1 MHLSTPWSNCLSQR
15 ALLPMVSSLLV
26 AAVAAPAYAGA
37 LRADAVFTS
46 TLDTPTS
53 FVSFDVPD
61 QSLIDSPSVGD
72 DDDLWLRFADG
83 IYLDISAEWVLSS
96 NLGSLMH
103 FNQDIPHLMVN
114 EEYVPTDESGNPVG
128 SAGPYNNSVVG
139 PASALFINA
148 FGIGT
153 APTPG
158 DKVFGVL
165 LRDVF
170 EGASPRPTLI
180 LEPTSTV
187 TISTPSNQAVVA
199 HQVPE
204 PAAGLIVVLV
214 LAVNAVARRRRRVR
228 AVPLPGHE
236 PNRRTCWRR
245 CGTPSGGSR
254 PGRRAASSRE

>member
-1 MHLSTPWSNCLSQR
+1 MRLFAAWPNHPHRRPFTR
-15 ALLPMVSSLLV
+15 IISSLVLATV
-26 AAVAAPAYAGA
+26 AGPAYCGA
-37 LRADAVFTS
+37 LRADAVFTG
-46 TLDTPTS
+46 TLDTPTG

-83 IYLDISAEWVLSS
+83 IYLDIGAEWVLSS
-96 NLGSLMH
+96 NLGSLMQ
-103 FNQDIPHLMVN
+103 FNQNIPHLMVN
-114 EEYVPTDESGNPVG
+114 EEYVPTDESGSPVG
-128 SAGPYNNSVVG
+128 SAGPYNNSIVG

-153 APTPG
+153 APAPG

-180 LEPTSTV
+180 LEPTSTF
-187 TISTPSNQAVVA
+187 TISTPGAQAVVA

-204 PAAGLIVVLV
+204 PPAGLIAVLV
-214 LAVNAVARRRRRVR
+214 LAVSAVARRR
-228 AVPLPGHE
+228 
-236 PNRRTCWRR
+236 
-245 CGTPSGGSR
+245 
-254 PGRRAASSRE
+254 